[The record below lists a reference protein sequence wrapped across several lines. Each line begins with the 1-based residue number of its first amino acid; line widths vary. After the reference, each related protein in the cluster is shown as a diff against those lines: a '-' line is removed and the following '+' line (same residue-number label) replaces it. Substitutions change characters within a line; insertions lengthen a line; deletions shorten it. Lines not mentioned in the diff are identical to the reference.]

1 MKLYREALSLGLSLT
16 ALISACSAANADQ
29 YVDEAKAYIASI
41 TAPGAAWTGPT
52 SGPKAQGHRVVVFVN
67 YDQRNSGGRAVGEFA
82 AEAAKILGWD
92 YRVLDG
98 QGTVSG
104 QTAALNQAIA
114 LKPDGIILGS
124 VDALEHNPE
133 ITQAVNQGIKV
144 VSWHSGTTSGK
155 IEGSPI
161 FTNVTTDPKETA
173 RAAGLYA
180 VADSDGKAQVVLFTD
195 SAYQICITK
204 TNAEKAA
211 IEGCKTCKVLAV
223 EDTPLGEASTRMPQ
237 LTATLVGKYGSGWTH
252 SIGINDLYFDFMAP
266 SLQAAGVSGDGQPRN
281 ISAGDGSESAF
292 QRIQTKQFQIGTV
305 AEPLRLHGFQVIDEL
320 NRAFAG
326 DPPSGYSAPVHLFTP
341 ANVGSDRG
349 PGGIY
354 DPANGYE
361 QAYRKI
367 WGKTSS

>member
-1 MKLYREALSLGLSLT
+1 M
-16 ALISACSAANADQ
+16 AARAAVADD
-29 YVDEAKAYIASI
+29 YVDQAKAYIAKI
-41 TAPGAAWTGPT
+41 TAPGGEWTGPT
-52 SGPKAQGHRVVVFVN
+52 TGPKSQGKRLVVFVN

-82 AEAAKILGWD
+82 GEAAKIMGWD

-114 LKPDGIILGS
+114 LKPDGILLGS
-124 VDALEHNPE
+124 VDAIEHNAE
-133 ITQAVNQGIKV
+133 ITQAVNKGIKV
-144 VSWHSGTTSGK
+144 VSWHSGTKAGK
-155 IEGSPI
+155 LDGSPI
-161 FTNVTTDPKETA
+161 FTNVTTDPSEVAT
-173 RAAGLYA
+173 AAGLYA

-195 SAYQICITK
+195 SAYQICTTK

-211 IEGCKTCKVLAV
+211 IEKCKDCKVLGI
-223 EDTPLGEASTRMPQ
+223 EDTPLGEVSTRMPQ
-237 LTATLVGKYGSGWTH
+237 LTTTLKSKYGDKWNY

-266 SLQAAGVSGDGQPRN
+266 SLQAAGIPGDGLPKN

-292 QRIQTKQFQIGTV
+292 QRISANQYQIGTV

-326 DPPSGYSAPVHLFTP
+326 EQPSGYTAPVHLFTP
-341 ANVGSDRG
+341 ANVKSDRG

-361 QAYRKI
+361 EAYRKI
-367 WGKTSS
+367 WGK